1 LLPVGEGRGFVADFA
16 RQCLLVEDQAANRDW
31 LVAALRHAF
40 GDVTIHTAR
49 TLKEADAWL
58 DAGGRQGLWL
68 ALIDL
73 GLPDGSGT
81 QLIRRLRDEA
91 PDAMLV
97 VATIYD
103 DDQHLFD
110 ALAAGVHGYLLKD
123 QDVDAMTSLLQRVE
137 HGEPPLSPSIARRL
151 LRHFAVPGTSAPG
164 AGEDETTLTGRET
177 ETLTLLARGL
187 TINEVARALG
197 LKPQTVAGYVKVIYQ
212 KLNVST
218 RAEATLKAV
227 KRGLA

>member
-1 LLPVGEGRGFVADFA
+1 VPGSK

-31 LVAALRHAF
+31 LEAALNHAF
-40 GDVTIHTAR
+40 GDVTIQIAK

-58 DAGGRQGLWL
+58 DAGGTQGLWL

-91 PDAMLV
+91 PQAVLV

-123 QDVDAMTSLLQRVE
+123 QDVDSLAALLQRVE

-151 LRHFAVPGTSAPG
+151 LGHFAAPG
-164 AGEDETTLTGRET
+164 RPAAGPGDDETALTSRET

-227 KRGLA
+227 RRGLA

>member
-1 LLPVGEGRGFVADFA
+1 MSLPTANPQRT
-16 RQCLLVEDQAANRDW
+16 CLLVEDQAANRDW
-31 LVAALRHAF
+31 LTAALRQAL
-40 GDVTIHTAR
+40 GDIVIHEAR
-49 TLKEADAWL
+49 TLKAAEAWFE
-58 DAGGRQGLWL
+58 AGGVDCLWL

-73 GLPDGSGT
+73 GLPDGSGVD
-81 QLIRRLRDEA
+81 LIRRFRLEA
-91 PDAMLV
+91 PQALLV

-110 ALAAGVHGYLLKD
+110 ALAAGANGYLLKEN
-123 QDVDAMTSLLQRVE
+123 DADMLVHYLRRIE
-137 HGEPPLSPSIARRL
+137 DGEPALSPSIARRL
-151 LRHFAVPGTSAPG
+151 LRHFHMPARQTGPA
-164 AGEDETTLTGRET
+164 ANDDEAALTGRET

-187 TINEVARALG
+187 TINEVAKMLN

-227 KRGLA
+227 RRGLA